1 MLHENTNETMMVKEM
16 LVEKK
21 PKGERRTCNITT
33 ACAENHA

>member
-1 MLHENTNETMMVKEM
+1 MNNTKNVTMVKEM

-21 PKGERRTCNITT
+21 PTGERRTCSITN